1 MSYLLDNRKR
11 EMGSPKTFFFASFPA
26 CELLYTKGW
35 PRKAAL
41 IRVFTAKESE
51 NNGRSSLS
59 QHKKTGHQLSQ
70 WCQTGKKHL
79 YCVTKVSFTK
89 LNAAFSSRKRG
100 V

>member
-59 QHKKTGHQLSQ
+59 QHKKNRVISYLNGAKLEKTPLFCHKGV
-70 WCQTGKKHL
+70 L
-79 YCVTKVSFTK
+79 YEAKC
-89 LNAAFSSRKRG
+89 RI
-100 V
+100 

>member
-11 EMGSPKTFFFASFPA
+11 ETGSPKTFFFASFPA

-59 QHKKTGHQLSQ
+59 QHKKNQVISYLNGAKLEKTPLS
-70 WCQTGKKHL
+70 CHKGVL
-79 YCVTKVSFTK
+79 YEAKC
-89 LNAAFSSRKRG
+89 RI
-100 V
+100 

>member
-59 QHKKTGHQLSQ
+59 KHKKIGSSVINGAKL
-70 WCQTGKKHL
+70 GKKTPLFCHKGVL
-79 YCVTKVSFTK
+79 YEAKCRI
-89 LNAAFSSRKRG
+89 LLP
-100 V
+100 

>member
-35 PRKAAL
+35 PRKTAL

-59 QHKKTGHQLSQ
+59 QHKKIGSSVISMVPN
-70 WCQTGKKHL
+70 WKKHL
-79 YCVTKVSFTK
+79 YFVTKVSFTK

>member
-1 MSYLLDNRKR
+1 
-11 EMGSPKTFFFASFPA
+11 MGSPKTFFFASFHA
-26 CELLYTKGW
+26 YELLYTKGW

-51 NNGRSSLS
+51 SNGRSSLS
-59 QHKKTGHQLSQ
+59 QHKKIGSSVINGAKL
-70 WCQTGKKHL
+70 GKKHL
-79 YCVTKVSFTK
+79 CFVTKVSFTK